1 MAKVKFNLPIKGIH
15 KGGVVENTPALNS
28 GHMSNVRARD
38 VLENK
43 IRIGQRPGLGKW
55 GDGDSIGGD
64 SNFPVVAI
72 LCVGKAV

>member
-1 MAKVKFNLPIKGIH
+1 MAKVVFNLPIKGIH

-43 IRIGQRPGLGKW
+43 IRIGQRPGLDKW
-55 GDGDSIGGD
+55 GDGDLIGDTDG
-64 SNFPVVAI
+64 SPPVAF
-72 LCVGKAV
+72 CVVSSVS